1 MSRMAERRLLK
12 RTGVVRD
19 AQGVRL
25 ASGSRCTS
33 RTRSMLTVRVLRQP
47 AGVTLI
53 ELLFVIA
60 LMVLLL
66 SIAIPLLNMNF
77 RDKKL
82 RETARQLNAQFASAK
97 ALAASRNRPVG
108 VWFDRPQGRLNECLQ
123 VFLAE
128 VPLPYTGDLLDSRAY
143 VRFEASAP
151 IGSTAP
157 TNGRFRL
164 VFDAGKCANLTNS
177 RTLVKLNERVYIR
190 FGYRGPLFPITRL
203 PGVANG
209 APVTDVF
216 LLETD
221 GYPLPTGF
229 YLPFNPYI
237 PNPLS
242 DTKWGSINNTDPL
255 FAGQAGGTGTGG
267 AVPPNDCLDK
277 PVGLPFQLY
286 LSPRKLSL
294 QPLDVPA
301 GVAIDLGYSG
311 SGPLGTE
318 FDAWLPNNLTPNGSA
333 VVLMFSPSGQV
344 DRLYAGG
351 AVVIPTSTMHFLV
364 GANDQVQ
371 PLPANTPSPT
381 VNPRINDANIQNG
394 LALWVSVGPV
404 NGNVTTA
411 ENYFNSA
418 SPTLDICR
426 QFARSAQTKGGGP

>member
-1 MSRMAERRLLK
+1 MSRMVEARERTVNEVAPARSGAA
-12 RTGVVRD
+12 RAGD
-19 AQGVRL
+19 ARRIII
-25 ASGSRCTS
+25 A
-33 RTRSMLTVRVLRQP
+33 RVLRRP
-47 AGVTLI
+47 SGVTLI
-53 ELLFVIA
+53 ELLFVVA

-108 VWFDRPQGRLNECLQ
+108 VWFERPQDRLNECVQ
-123 VFLAE
+123 VYLAE
-128 VPLPYTGDLLDSRAY
+128 VPLPYTGDLLDARAY
-143 VRFEASAP
+143 VRFEATAP
-151 IGSTAP
+151 ISSVAG
-157 TNGRFRL
+157 NGRFRL
-164 VFDAGKCANLTNS
+164 LFDGMGKCANLTNS

-190 FGYRGPLFPITRL
+190 FGYRGPLFPVTRL
-203 PGVANG
+203 ATVANG
-209 APVTDVF
+209 APVTDMF

-221 GYPLPTGF
+221 GYPLPLGF
-229 YLPFNPYI
+229 YLPFNPYS

-242 DTKWGSINNTDPL
+242 DKSWGASNNTIPL
-255 FAGQAGGTGTGG
+255 YAGQAGGQGVPSN
-267 AVPPNDCLDK
+267 AVPPFDCLDT

-294 QPLDVPA
+294 QPLDVTA
-301 GVAIDLGYSG
+301 GVSIDLAYSG
-311 SGPLGTE
+311 IGPLGTE
-318 FDAWLPNNLTPNGSA
+318 FDAWRINNQLPDNTA

-351 AVVIPTSTMHFLV
+351 TTVIPTSTMHFLV

-381 VNPRINDANIQNG
+381 ANPQLNDTNIQNG